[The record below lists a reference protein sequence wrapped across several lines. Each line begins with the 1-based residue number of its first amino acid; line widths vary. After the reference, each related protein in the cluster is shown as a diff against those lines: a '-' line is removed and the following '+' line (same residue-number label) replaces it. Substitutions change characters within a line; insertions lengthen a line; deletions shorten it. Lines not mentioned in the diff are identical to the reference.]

1 MRRIARKSLPLL
13 ALALVAGQLSAN
25 ANDVPQYRGSPNM
38 ELVAQIPGA
47 GGTDLEFF
55 SRQLREWRDFD
66 GDVHTVP
73 DGEPA
78 VTRHF
83 AMVGNQLS
91 PTAATAGPMSGGAKI
106 VDITNPQVPFIAS
119 AIQDCAVGQ
128 GDIQVTKGGTVGAIA
143 WQTGAGLNRCAT
155 HDGRVL
161 ARGSVLVDLTDVYNP
176 LVVGG
181 APEPSGSH
189 NQTIHPSG
197 DYLYISTSSGSGK
210 IPIFDIRDP
219 AKPVKVKNWNPGS
232 GDNPH
237 DIRFSDDGTRAY
249 MAGIDQFR
257 IVDTTDPTNPK
268 LISTFTVPGSTIGH
282 DVLVTPDKAFLFA
295 GDELNGG
302 GTAPC
307 PGGAVYVYDIQGS
320 KETAPVLLGLV
331 EAGAGPVSGRNNDEV
346 GVPPVSTSGCTS
358 HVMDLNPN
366 KKSFTIGWYQAGTRV
381 FDFSGLYNADGTP
394 KSDTNV
400 LAWGA
405 HGVGPVKEIGWI
417 IPQGA
422 NTWSAKQYAGVP
434 GYIFS
439 DDLNLGL
446 YVTKI
451 KG

>member
-1 MRRIARKSLPLL
+1 MRRIHKSLPF
-13 ALALVAGQLSAN
+13 LALVVLADSLNATAN
-25 ANDVPQYRGSPNM
+25 EVPTYRGSPNL

-55 SRQLREWRDFD
+55 SRELRVWHDVD

-73 DGEPA
+73 DGQPA

-83 AMVGNQLS
+83 AMVGNQN
-91 PTAATAGPMSGGAKI
+91 AAGASGPMTGGAKI
-106 VDITNPQVPFIAS
+106 VDITNPQMPFIAS
-119 AIQDCAVGQ
+119 AIQNCRVGQ
-128 GDIQVTKGGTVGAIA
+128 GDIQVTKGGTVAAIA
-143 WQTGAGLNRCAT
+143 FQSSGGACTT
-155 HDGRVL
+155 HDGATL
-161 ARGSVLVDLTDVYNP
+161 PRGSIMVDLSDVYSP

-181 APEPSGSH
+181 APETSGSH
-189 NQTIHPSG
+189 NQTIHPGG

-210 IPIFDIRDP
+210 IPIFNITDP
-219 AKPVKVKNWNPGS
+219 ANPVKVKNWNPGS

-249 MAGIDQFR
+249 MAGIGQFR
-257 IVDTTDPTNPK
+257 IVNTTDPENPAV
-268 LISTFTVPGSTIGH
+268 ISTFDAPGSTIGH

-307 PGGAVYVYDIQGS
+307 PGGAVYVYDIAGAN
-320 KETAPVLLGLV
+320 ETAPVLLGIV
-331 EAGAGPVSGRNNDEV
+331 EAGAGPVSGRNNDEI

-358 HVMDLNPN
+358 HVMDLNPD
-366 KKSFTIGWYQAGTRV
+366 KKSFTIGWYQAGTRI
-381 FDFSGLYNADGTP
+381 FDFKGLYNADGTP
-394 KSDTNV
+394 KPDKG

-405 HGVGPVKEIGWI
+405 HGVGPVKETGWI

-422 NTWSAKQYAGVP
+422 NTWSAKQYAEVP

-439 DDLNLGL
+439 DDLALGL

-451 KG
+451 KP

>member
-1 MRRIARKSLPLL
+1 MRLITRSAPLL
-13 ALALVAGQLSAN
+13 ILTLLAGQLSAT
-25 ANDVPQYRGSPNM
+25 ANEVPQYRGSANM

-66 GDVHTVP
+66 GDLHVVP
-73 DGEPA
+73 DGEPP

-83 AMVGNQLS
+83 AMVGNQA
-91 PTAATAGPMSGGAKI
+91 AATATSGPMSGGAKI

-119 AIQDCAVGQ
+119 AIKDCTVGQ
-128 GDIQVTKGGTVGAIA
+128 GDIQVTKGGTVAAIA
-143 WQTGAGLNRCAT
+143 WQTSSGGNRCST
-155 HDGRVL
+155 HDGKAL
-161 ARGSVLVDLTDVYNP
+161 SRGSVMVDLSDVYNP

-181 APEPSGSH
+181 APETGGSH
-189 NQTIHPSG
+189 NQTIHPGG
-197 DYLYISTSSGSGK
+197 DYLYISISSGSGR
-210 IPIFDIRDP
+210 IPIYDIRDP
-219 AKPVKVKNWNPGS
+219 ANPIRIKLWNPGS

-257 IVDTTDPTNPK
+257 VVDTTDPADPK

-307 PGGAVYVYDIQGS
+307 PGGAVYVYDIRGAN
-320 KETAPVLLGLV
+320 ETNPVLLGIV
-331 EAGAGPVSGRNNDEV
+331 EAGAGPVSGRNNDEI
-346 GVPPVSTSGCTS
+346 GVPPISTSGCTS

-381 FDFSGLYNADGTP
+381 FDFSGLYDASGAPAPTQ
-394 KSDTNV
+394 S
-400 LAWGA
+400 LRWGA
-405 HGVGPVKEIGWI
+405 HGHGPVKEIGWI

-439 DDLNLGL
+439 DDLVLGL

-451 KG
+451 K